1 MMCLFVFHS
10 KMPHLQAAENAFLQT
25 ACKITKN
32 IGFNIFYGIINFIQ
46 KARFN
51 NSAAQK
57 KEKRPRK
64 EALQVLHSVTQPY
77 AFHSFS
83 VFCHVYRECL
93 ERELQS
99 LLGEFLVYLFV
110 EVELYSPIIGLVAP
124 HAHCYVN

>member
-1 MMCLFVFHS
+1 MMFFAFIMMCLFVFHS

-57 KEKRPRK
+57 KEKRLL
-64 EALQVLHSVTQPY
+64 AGGASGVTRCN
-77 AFHSFS
+77 AAICFSFI
-83 VFCHVYRECL
+83 F
-93 ERELQS
+93 S
-99 LLGEFLVYLFV
+99 LLSRL
-110 EVELYSPIIGLVAP
+110 P
-124 HAHCYVN
+124 